1 MADPQAQKDLA
12 FTVTLA
18 LVCLTIGYFIG
29 EVSSTGLFEPSAVNA
44 TEAPHT
50 KKSWPN
56 SYDVTVHA
64 DSSDEESGAE
74 GDEDDE
80 DTQGDGKELKG
91 FEDAED
97 EVKLILVVRTDL
109 NMGKGTLCAVC
120 WQTKPVLCRAL
131 MLFKMTTNSH
141 FHRQD
146 RCASISRD
154 PCMLQIPPKPCSLR
168 PAAEKM
174 GEGWSDKD
182 CCAGEKRRR
191 AADIASASNEPG
203 TLCKDHPRR
212 RKDTNRSWE
221 HNRTRDTRTEAG
233 C

>member
-1 MADPQAQKDLA
+1 LEDELLGRTMQSHILNWIRGIMADPQAQKDLA

-29 EVSSTGLFEPSAVNA
+29 EVSSTGLFEPSTVNA

-97 EVKLILVVRTDL
+97 EVKLVLVVRTDL
-109 NMGKGTLCAVC
+109 NMGKGTLCAVG
-120 WQTKPVLCRAL
+120 RS
-131 MLFKMTTNSH
+131 N
-141 FHRQD
+141 
-146 RCASISRD
+146 
-154 PCMLQIPPKPCSLR
+154 PCLVEL
-168 PAAEKM
+168 
-174 GEGWSDKD
+174 
-182 CCAGEKRRR
+182 
-191 AADIASASNEPG
+191 
-203 TLCKDHPRR
+203 
-212 RKDTNRSWE
+212 
-221 HNRTRDTRTEAG
+221 
-233 C
+233 